1 MTTTTDTRKAASK
14 KITQRKNELIRRQN
28 RKAENIRLIEEAP
41 VVFSHMQR
49 AQRIVDASGVV
60 PLIEQWRIDDGLRV
74 GQGGRPAEVSTRT
87 ALTLWV
93 YQALIQGPSLK
104 SHMARTVAFRIN
116 GKLWGL
122 LGLKEEPFD
131 ITSAAAH
138 LHVYKTWYNRISKAI
153 DRALAT
159 CEPFPT
165 VRKKKRYTFEEWRT
179 ISALFNPE
187 TASKDVLEKIEL
199 KKKRGLEVSNR
210 LIWATVE
217 LMDKK
222 HLDQWQ
228 GDIVVDG
235 TPIKVTNEGNPSIKA
250 MKDGSVKPDRK
261 MASTPTL
268 GWHSKETPDHNGEG
282 KRDSVWG
289 LEATL
294 VAMVGDGFAQKGGHP
309 GLILGMSAGVPGVDP
324 SARVFESLKNL
335 TYRPELPRRNFIA
348 DRLYSP
354 GQNPEKFQIPMRK
367 LGYGFV
373 ADLRRD
379 TRGLQTVTASGAP
392 IIDGKAYC
400 PAILNM
406 HALIDP
412 YKMWEDGDL
421 SDQAFINL
429 LQARSK
435 YQLSA
440 YGKPNAKGDMRM
452 GCPARAEGAEI
463 TCPLVPRSE
472 EGKKAKGFQKE
483 ALSEDE
489 VPSPGSCPKVC
500 RQRTVTIKNSVEDG
514 AKFLQH
520 GPAFMSADWRKE
532 YGRRNTIESRNSLL
546 KNGNY
551 QGAGDPTTRLMR
563 GWAAQVFAIAMACVG
578 VNIKML
584 DTFSWQKD
592 KKTSQKPTPPPP
604 TDKLTHDDLEQWRVD
619 ENAPPQAA

>member
-1 MTTTTDTRKAASK
+1 MTTTTRKAANK
-14 KITQRKNELIRRQN
+14 KITQRKNELLRRQN

-49 AQRIVDASGVV
+49 AQRIVDVSGVV

-104 SHMARTVAFRIN
+104 SHMARIVAFRTH

-122 LGLKEEPFD
+122 LGLKEEPYD

-138 LHVYKTWYNRISKAI
+138 LHVYKTWYNRISNAI

-179 ISALFNPE
+179 TSALFNPE
-187 TASKDVLEKIEL
+187 TASKEVLEQIEL

-250 MKDGSVKPDRK
+250 MKAGTVKPDRK

-268 GWHSKETPDHNGEG
+268 GWHSKETSDHNGEG
-282 KRDSVWG
+282 VKDSTWG

-294 VAMVGDGFAQKGGHP
+294 VAMVGDGFAHKGGHP
-309 GLILGMSAGVPGVDP
+309 GLILGMSAGVPGVNP

-335 TYRPELPRRNFIA
+335 TDRSELPHRNFIA

-354 GQNPEKFQIPMRK
+354 GQNPTKFQIPMRK

-379 TRGLQTVTASGAP
+379 TRGLQTVTTSGAP

-421 SDQAFINL
+421 TDQAFINL
-429 LQARSK
+429 LQARTK
-435 YQLSA
+435 YELSA
-440 YGKPNAKGDMRM
+440 YGKPRANGGMRM
-452 GCPARAEGAEI
+452 GCPVRAEGAEI

-472 EGKKAKGFQKE
+472 EGKKAKDSRKKLYPRTRYR
-483 ALSEDE
+483 AP
-489 VPSPGSCPKVC
+489 VPARK
-500 RQRTVTIKNSVEDG
+500 
-514 AKFLQH
+514 
-520 GPAFMSADWRKE
+520 SAA
-532 YGRRNTIESRNSLL
+532 S
-546 KNGNY
+546 
-551 QGAGDPTTRLMR
+551 
-563 GWAAQVFAIAMACVG
+563 
-578 VNIKML
+578 
-584 DTFSWQKD
+584 
-592 KKTSQKPTPPPP
+592 
-604 TDKLTHDDLEQWRVD
+604 
-619 ENAPPQAA
+619 AP